1 MTTLVVLG
9 ALVILPLAFI
19 VPAVLWKWRETRGQA
34 RLAEARRERQ
44 EAAERRFHG
53 APASVARSPEAEAVW
68 NEQREQRAFRA
79 AVTTNGA
86 EPGYNVYE
94 DAYRMLREQNP
105 YYDRI
110 DLDPRVHR
118 CEGRCCI
125 AQPEFW
131 I

>member
-19 VPAVLWKWRETRGQA
+19 VPAVLWKWRESREQA
-34 RLAEARRERQ
+34 RLAEVRRERQ
-44 EAAERRFHG
+44 EAAERRLHG
-53 APASVARSPEAEAVW
+53 APVSAARSPEAEEVW
-68 NEQREQRAFRA
+68 KEQRAFRA
-79 AVTTNGA
+79 AFVAGGA
-86 EPGYNVYE
+86 EPGYRVYE

-110 DLDPRVHR
+110 DLDPSVHR
-118 CEGRCCI
+118 CEGRCCV

-131 I
+131 V